1 MKFGENLRNLRK
13 SKKISQEKLAE
24 KVGVSRQ
31 SVSKWETGEAYPEM
45 NNILVLCSI
54 FHCNINDL
62 VNENLRLTAEN
73 EEIRKLNDLESK
85 IIRHKEGYITL
96 RDDQQEIHYC
106 TTCWGNEGKLIQL
119 TDDDRCFICDTKW
132 REANR

>member
-1 MKFGENLRNLRK
+1 MKLLDGIK
-13 SKKISQEKLAE
+13 SISSIVKQYNDLELNQKIIDLTQQAL
-24 KVGVSRQ
+24 
-31 SVSKWETGEAYPEM
+31 
-45 NNILVLCSI
+45 
-54 FHCNINDL
+54 DL